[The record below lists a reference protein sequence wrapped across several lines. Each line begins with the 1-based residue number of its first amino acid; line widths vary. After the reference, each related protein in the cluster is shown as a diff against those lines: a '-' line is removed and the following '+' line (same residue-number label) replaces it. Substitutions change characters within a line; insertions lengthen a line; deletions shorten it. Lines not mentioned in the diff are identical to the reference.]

1 MREPNA
7 AGDRK
12 RKAPGQARLET
23 SSGGVVFRLQHD
35 GPEFLLIKDPY
46 DNWGLPKGHVEGG
59 ETPVEA
65 AIREV
70 TEETGLC
77 ELHVV
82 EQLPTIDWYFRDRG
96 RLVHKFC
103 HFFLLQCT
111 GGEARPQVEDGCDE
125 RIGQLH
131 RVMVRTRGEGGDG
144 AHPAISRSSRHPF
157 HDRAVREPE
166 MPRGLPCAPT
176 GADKTHRLHADMG
189 QVGIKRVGHVHDGR
203 WFQAIEPLRTI
214 DKI

>member
-12 RKAPGQARLET
+12 RKVPGQARLET

-103 HFFLLQCT
+103 HFFLLQCA
-111 GGEARPQVEDGCDE
+111 GGEARPQVEEGISECVWKTIAEALQAVTYANAREVLRIAGE
-125 RIGQLH
+125 R
-131 RVMVRTRGEGGDG
+131 
-144 AHPAISRSSRHPF
+144 
-157 HDRAVREPE
+157 
-166 MPRGLPCAPT
+166 
-176 GADKTHRLHADMG
+176 
-189 QVGIKRVGHVHDGR
+189 VHSQRD
-203 WFQAIEPLRTI
+203 
-214 DKI
+214 